1 MKCVLAIR
9 DGKRG
14 AIIGYAVQDWQDMNI
29 ACEGNDITKIKP
41 VHFPCVYYRGK
52 HESVKSFKA
61 RILLEHTF
69 LTLSQ
74 FSGL

>member
-1 MKCVLAIR
+1 MCILPIR
-9 DGKRG
+9 ERKGSV
-14 AIIGYAVQDWQDMNI
+14 ILGYAIQDWQDLNI
-29 ACEGNDITKIKP
+29 ACEGDNIEKIKP

-69 LTLSQ
+69 LKLSM
-74 FSGL
+74 FEGL